1 MYGCNLMQHFI
12 KYYSYNQLIEK
23 FDILVM
29 TQEQFIQNKDLLDNP
44 QVIVAVKRQSGPKE
58 PKMPQWFKQWSEQ
71 VYEKRQPQWFKQ
83 WSEQV
88 YEKKPPKWFE
98 AYKKEAD
105 ARFEKIEAKLD
116 EIKEV
121 KVTLNDV
128 MLEIKDIKV
137 RLDNIEDRLDRNK
150 IY

>member
-29 TQEQFIQNKDLLDNP
+29 TQEQFIQNKDQLNNP
-44 QVIVAVKRQSGPKE
+44 QVIVAVKRQGGPKK
-58 PKMPQWFKQWSEQ
+58 PKM
-71 VYEKRQPQWFKQ
+71 PQWFKQ

-98 AYKKEAD
+98 SYKKESD